1 MVQIPRKTDPIYFK
15 ICVREVYWEVPLD
28 QYLWGVREAELAD
41 TRNRNRNFSFP
52 CGHLWSSSGSTAC
65 LSCPRAL
72 DMCTLVSTV
81 LTGCSQASDADLGG
95 QLFFGQEQFLS
106 KTQLSR
112 SWGLRCLHSEGIW
125 LCTMVS
131 TTEGKSGNKS
141 RRGDI
146 ISVWILIETLPG
158 G

>member
-1 MVQIPRKTDPIYFK
+1 MRGEGGRVDWTQEI
-15 ICVREVYWEVPLD
+15 
-28 QYLWGVREAELAD
+28 G
-41 TRNRNRNFSFP
+41 NRNFSFP

-72 DMCTLVSTV
+72 ICAICIHHLD
-81 LTGCSQASDADLGG
+81 TGCPQAVMILGWQPFAKSNSCPRLSYPVAEDYDASIL
-95 QLFFGQEQFLS
+95 
-106 KTQLSR
+106 K
-112 SWGLRCLHSEGIW
+112 GIW

-146 ISVWILIETLPG
+146 ISV
-158 G
+158 